1 MAWPISNLIEF
12 VEPEAQLFHHLQLRA
27 QQLSLQEGFGPPDW
41 WYLVKEHKGGLL
53 KSTSRWGW
61 FHYVYGVDCSSSASI
76 AVYINDLI
84 NVSEA
89 EGWSK
94 KSHKIVKAIFCI
106 FDIVLKRDV
115 RVEITIPGGTNV
127 YAVNEENTKH
137 AISGIQWNFVFVSSI
152 LRSFEPK
159 ISDHVKII
167 AELDSKELFNDFIL
181 VASSL
186 YKNGYGRKFGE
197 VLDRVKDGSSIL
209 LSKISDYLIQKRRIT
224 EWIEFI
230 SPFAEDDPLLIGL
243 ICDALFTIDRL
254 KQAITLLAHK
264 IKEFPMLASLL
275 LKQSQAFLKYEYY
288 EYVLGYNWINT
299 KILYFIIFI
308 NFIVN
313 AIIYY

>member
-1 MAWPISNLIEF
+1 M
-12 VEPEAQLFHHLQLRA
+12 
-27 QQLSLQEGFGPPDW
+27 
-41 WYLVKEHKGGLL
+41 
-53 KSTSRWGW
+53 
-61 FHYVYGVDCSSSASI
+61 YGVDCSSSASI
-76 AVYINDLI
+76 AVYINGLI
-84 NVSEA
+84 NDIEA

-94 KSHKIVKAIFCI
+94 KNNKIVKAIFCI

-127 YAVNEENTKH
+127 YAVSEENVKH

-159 ISDHVKII
+159 MSNHIKIV

-209 LSKISDYLIQKRRIT
+209 LSKVSDYLIQKRRIT
-224 EWIEFI
+224 ECIEFI

-243 ICDALFTIDRL
+243 I
-254 KQAITLLAHK
+254 
-264 IKEFPMLASLL
+264 
-275 LKQSQAFLKYEYY
+275 
-288 EYVLGYNWINT
+288 
-299 KILYFIIFI
+299 
-308 NFIVN
+308 
-313 AIIYY
+313 